1 MRSLARRPIGSFP
14 MRVNYIEPVIMVAT
28 ILRWLLLAS
37 ITGAIVGTGVS
48 LFLQALFF
56 LSEHTAHLSLWTQM
70 ALLPLAGILNGLLLH
85 YGYREP
91 GSYARDSVITAIHTR
106 SGAMSHKTILIKP
119 VAALIT
125 LALGGSAGKEGPCS
139 HIGGTLAS
147 SVPDAPLE
155 PGKIHIS
162 YSLLRRQG
170 YFRSNRWRK

>member
-1 MRSLARRPIGSFP
+1 MSSKSSTEETAGNAPAPPTEATTPNTVTLETPIKRGDQ
-14 MRVNYIEPVIMVAT
+14 VIT
-28 ILRWLLLAS
+28 S
-37 ITGAIVGTGVS
+37 
-48 LFLQALFF
+48 
-56 LSEHTAHLSLWTQM
+56 LSLRKPAAGELRGV
-70 ALLPLAGILNGLLLH
+70 ALADLLRL
-85 YGYREP
+85 
-91 GSYARDSVITAIHTR
+91 D
-106 SGAMSHKTILIKP
+106 